1 MTYLDV
7 APAGPMHMI
16 TDSTFG
22 TILFVALIALVVIA
36 IVVTV
41 LLCIRRSKRKKEAAL
56 GVAAAKTEDLPSD
69 ENKTE

>member
-1 MTYLDV
+1 MVPFFPKQITYR
-7 APAGPMHMI
+7 AII
-16 TDSTFG
+16 TY
-22 TILFVALIALVVIA
+22 LIALVVIA